1 MHRRGPFHE
10 SSRWR
15 TGCCDSESMGP
26 QLSPHPECL
35 QNQAQKQ
42 LHGNTWVSSRR
53 AAKAKW
59 AQAWEWMWRERNR
72 EDVQQDGP
80 GRCWCGCDSPWSG
93 GEDSLAES
101 DRQIGQEREWAT
113 FLGGVLVWS
122 LHWARESGSED
133 AMGWLEQGGGL
144 GSLKD
149 SLGLDS

>member
-1 MHRRGPFHE
+1 
-10 SSRWR
+10 
-15 TGCCDSESMGP
+15 
-26 QLSPHPECL
+26 
-35 QNQAQKQ
+35 
-42 LHGNTWVSSRR
+42 
-53 AAKAKW
+53 
-59 AQAWEWMWRERNR
+59 MWRERNR